1 MYLIYVSEKGTA
13 SAIGFFQKMAQASYT
28 EDPWQKEYTMSKSIN
43 TNLKLV
49 INQSTNLP
57 LELTAASAELLADV
71 ATLGSTLITEVAPT
85 AKDVGKLGQSL
96 ATVWNDNE
104 FTSNSYKEGQ

>member
-28 EDPWQKEYTMSKSIN
+28 EEPWQKEYTMSKSIN

-49 INQSTNLP
+49 IKQSTHLP
-57 LELTAASAELLADV
+57 LELTAASVELLADA
-71 ATLGSTLITEVAPT
+71 ATLGSTLITEVVPT
-85 AKDVGKLGQSL
+85 AKNVDKLGDSL
-96 ATVWNDNE
+96 E
-104 FTSNSYKEGQ
+104 

>member
-1 MYLIYVSEKGTA
+1 
-13 SAIGFFQKMAQASYT
+13 MAQASCT
-28 EDPWQKEYTMSKSIN
+28 KDPWQNKYTMNKSIS
-43 TNLKLV
+43 TNLKLIV
-49 INQSTNLP
+49 KQSTNLP

-71 ATLGSTLITEVAPT
+71 ATLGSKLITEVAPT

-96 ATVWNDNE
+96 VTVWNDNK

>member
-57 LELTAASAELLADV
+57 LELTTASVELLAD
-71 ATLGSTLITEVAPT
+71 AAKLGSTLIAEVVPT
-85 AKDVGKLGQSL
+85 AKNVDKLGDSL
-96 ATVWNDNE
+96 E
-104 FTSNSYKEGQ
+104 

>member
-49 INQSTNLP
+49 IKQSTNLP
-57 LELTAASAELLADV
+57 LELTTASVELLADA
-71 ATLGSTLITEVAPT
+71 ATLGSTLIAEVVPT
-85 AKDVGKLGQSL
+85 AKNVDKLGDSL
-96 ATVWNDNE
+96 E
-104 FTSNSYKEGQ
+104 

>member
-1 MYLIYVSEKGTA
+1 
-13 SAIGFFQKMAQASYT
+13 
-28 EDPWQKEYTMSKSIN
+28 MSKSIN

-49 INQSTNLP
+49 IKQSTNLP

-71 ATLGSTLITEVAPT
+71 ATLGSKLITEAAAT
-85 AKDVGKLGQSL
+85 SKDVGKLGQSL
-96 ATVWNDNE
+96 VTVWNDNE

>member
-1 MYLIYVSEKGTA
+1 
-13 SAIGFFQKMAQASYT
+13 
-28 EDPWQKEYTMSKSIN
+28 MSKSIN

-57 LELTAASAELLADV
+57 LAASAELLADV